1 MYSDMAQEFLE
12 EVGHISQ
19 RDRNTTI
26 MASQVI
32 VASYSLLFYLVLLVS
47 SILGVFFRTCVKL
60 SSSFQATSVLFLIGA
75 LMVFVN
81 TFSNSDNP
89 EVKIYFR
96 LATGFL
102 VGIAFMIFG
111 AALFF
116 SKPEEARNQSTLQ
129 QQQPS
134 MGLVVGA
141 ITIPLIIAEV
151 FLIASAAASKKL
163 DSSNEFQRLWILILS
178 DKTTF
183 LVQKLFQAIIYITLR
198 FKTFSSYYKED
209 AKFYFKI
216 LSFFNLIEWVDSQVN
231 EDSDVKLSG
240 AKLVYGAWF
249 DVFATFYKALIID
262 YRLLCSLLF
271 LEHSLDDDGAR
282 PTAGGEPNIR
292 SLTLP
297 ERKYRSFGFM
307 LGFSSLSAP
316 ICCALYYVKKLD
328 MPAWVHVFSIIVNL
342 AIIGFGA
349 IFLGKNDLNE
359 SDEEKGSSGVKIMV
373 CQYTI
378 PRCDSYMSVFVI

>member
-1 MYSDMAQEFLE
+1 MYSDMTQEFLE
-12 EVGHISQ
+12 EVGHVSQ
-19 RDRNTTI
+19 HDRNTTI

-32 VASYSLLFYLVLLVS
+32 VASYSLLFYLMLLVS
-47 SILGVFFRTCVKL
+47 SILGVCFRPCVKL

-81 TFSNSDNP
+81 TFSNSNNP

-111 AALFF
+111 ATLFF
-116 SKPEEARNQSTLQ
+116 SKPEEARNRPTLQ

-163 DSSNEFQRLWILILS
+163 DSSKEFQRLWILILS

-183 LVQKLFQAIIYITLR
+183 LVQKLIQAIIYITLR

-231 EDSDVKLSG
+231 EDSDVDLSG

-271 LEHSLDDDGAR
+271 LEHSLEDDNGAR
-282 PTAGGEPNIR
+282 PTASGEPSTR
-292 SLTLP
+292 RLTLS

-316 ICCALYYVKKLD
+316 ICCALYYVPKLG

-349 IFLGKNDLNE
+349 IFLGKNDLK
-359 SDEEKGSSGVKIMV
+359 SEEKGSSGVKIMV
-373 CQYTI
+373 SQYNT
-378 PRCDSYMSVFVI
+378 PR